1 MRPLNAMSPRR
12 VRAGP
17 GTRGLSGTDR
27 KIQVATPSASTHR
40 TQKTPRQPNAGSI
53 AWTGDVVSALPS
65 APIAVAMPVT
75 YATRPRSNQS
85 ACALISAIRPAE
97 IPMPRTIRAAASPAK
112 PGDSANIAKPI
123 AASNI
128 STACTRRAP
137 NASSATPSGSCAAA

>member
-1 MRPLNAMSPRR
+1 LNIESVATAGPNRQKVREARMRPLKGMSPRR

-40 TQKTPRQPNAGSI
+40 TQNTPRQPNAGSI

-75 YATRPRSNQS
+75 
-85 ACALISAIRPAE
+85 
-97 IPMPRTIRAAASPAK
+97 
-112 PGDSANIAKPI
+112 
-123 AASNI
+123 
-128 STACTRRAP
+128 
-137 NASSATPSGSCAAA
+137 